1 MGQDFADAWM
11 QGEGLAAYRRNLELM
26 LFEKGKSKY
35 FMNPIVKK
43 VIKLSILLINSRNT
57 TLFKIW
63 FCNAF
68 LLGIIP
74 AKGTPSSL
82 LQRFQSGNVDVDT
95 MMDCA
100 IIVEHMKR
108 VLGGW

>member
-11 QGEGLAAYRRNLELM
+11 QGQGLAAYRRNLELM

-35 FMNPIVKK
+35 FMNHIVK
-43 VIKLSILLINSRNT
+43 SRNT
-57 TLFKIW
+57 AQDKIW
-63 FCNAF
+63 FCNSF

-74 AKGTPSSL
+74 KRGTPSSL

-95 MMDCA
+95 MMDCE